1 MMTEAVKKITPDE
14 DWDAQLPK
22 PCGYRLLIALPDIS
36 DYYEGSTL
44 LKTDSEKHK
53 EYIMSIMGVVIDI
66 GDAAYT
72 DKDRFPTGP
81 WCKVGDYVMFRMNT
95 GTRFKVNGKEFRL
108 MNDDS
113 IEAVIPDPR
122 GICKVQEQM
131 MAFQKVEYEFPDEKD
146 KKPEIE
152 VEGSDAVEID
162 LSGKAAKE
170 PDPEPAR
177 TNDAN
182 NDKLEIEVV
191 DDTPQADRNRKASE
205 PPADVT
211 DEELEE
217 YSDKVRNRIKHFSK
231 GYHDERREK
240 EKAIRERQEL
250 ESLAQRLVN
259 ENKELKG
266 TVGKNQSAMLDQ
278 AKRSAEAELASA
290 KAAYKEAYESGE
302 AEAVVEAQEKLTAA
316 KIKSDKVNNF
326 KLPALQEEE
335 TPVNVLPEPAQPVAD
350 PKAKDWA
357 AANPWFGSD
366 DEMTSFAM
374 GVHNKLAKDNVVV
387 GSDDYY
393 EKLNTRMR
401 QVFPD
406 NFEDTTEEIEV
417 ERPKQANVV
426 APATRSVAPKK
437 VKLTQT
443 QVAIAKRLGVPL
455 ELYAQ
460 KVAEEMRKDNG

>member
-1 MMTEAVKKITPDE
+1 
-14 DWDAQLPK
+14 
-22 PCGYRLLIALPDIS
+22 
-36 DYYEGSTL
+36 
-44 LKTDSEKHK
+44 
-53 EYIMSIMGVVIDI
+53 
-66 GDAAYT
+66 
-72 DKDRFPTGP
+72 
-81 WCKVGDYVMFRMNT
+81 
-95 GTRFKVNGKEFRL
+95 
-108 MNDDS
+108 
-113 IEAVIPDPR
+113 
-122 GICKVQEQM
+122 
-131 MAFQKVEYEFPDEKD
+131 MAFQKVEYEFPDEKN

-152 VEGSDAVEID
+152 VEGSDAIEVD

-170 PDPEPAR
+170 PDPEPTR
-177 TNDAN
+177 TNDTDD
-182 NDKLEIEVV
+182 DKLEIEVV
-191 DDTPQADRNRKASE
+191 DDTPEADRNRKASE

-250 ESLAQRLVN
+250 EHLAQRLVD

-266 TVGKNQSAMLDQ
+266 TVGKNQSAMLEQ
-278 AKRSAEAELASA
+278 AKRSAAIELASA
-290 KAAYKEAYESGE
+290 KAGYKEAYESGD
-302 AEAVVEAQEKLTAA
+302 ADAVTAAQEKLTAA
-316 KIKSDKVNNF
+316 TIKSDKVNNF
-326 KLPALQEEE
+326 KLPPLQEEE
-335 TPVNVLPEPAQPVAD
+335 TPVKVSPEPTQPAVD
-350 PKAKDWA
+350 SKAREWA
-357 AANPWFGSD
+357 AANSWFGSD

-387 GSDDYY
+387 GSDEYY
-393 EKLNTRMR
+393 EKLNARMR

-406 NFEDTTEEIEV
+406 NFEDTLEEV
-417 ERPKQANVV
+417 EVEKLKKQANVV

-443 QVAIAKRLGVPL
+443 QVNLAKRLGVPL